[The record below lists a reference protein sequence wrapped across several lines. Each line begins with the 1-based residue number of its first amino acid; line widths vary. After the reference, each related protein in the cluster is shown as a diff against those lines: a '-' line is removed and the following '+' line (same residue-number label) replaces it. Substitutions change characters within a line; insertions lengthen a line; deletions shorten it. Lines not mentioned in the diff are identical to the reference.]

1 MNILDGKATAGK
13 IKQRIAADLA
23 SLPEAVQRPQ
33 LAAVLVGH
41 NGASET
47 YVAAKVKACNEI
59 GFGSKLIRFADNV
72 SENELLACIQQL
84 NEDNS
89 VHGII
94 VQLPLPQHIDEQ
106 KVTMAVKVEKDVD
119 GFHPENLGRLML
131 QLPGFVS
138 ATPKGILMLLEEYKI
153 ETSGKHCV
161 VLGRSNIVG
170 TPVSLLMSRN
180 AFPGNSTVSLCH
192 SKTKDLAL
200 LTKQADILIAA
211 LGRPQVV
218 TAEMVKQGAV
228 VIDVGITRVA
238 DTTTPK
244 GYRIAGDVDFEK
256 VAPKTSWITPV
267 PGGVGAM
274 TIAALMQNTY
284 LAWQRITSSDAT
296 R

>member
-1 MNILDGKATAGK
+1 
-13 IKQRIAADLA
+13 
-23 SLPEAVQRPQ
+23 
-33 LAAVLVGH
+33 
-41 NGASET
+41 
-47 YVAAKVKACNEI
+47 
-59 GFGSKLIRFADNV
+59 LIRFADNV

-211 LGRPQVV
+211 LGRPQFV